1 MLTVINKLTGNKKI
15 IFAARQ
21 QVARSEKNPFRLNQT
36 A

>member
-1 MLTVINKLTGNKKI
+1 MLTVINKLTGNKNI

-21 QVARSEKNPFRLNQT
+21 AVARSEKNP

>member
-1 MLTVINKLTGNKKI
+1 MLTVINKLTGNKKF

-21 QVARSEKNPFRLNQT
+21 PVARSEKNPGGHNQT